1 MSEVK
6 KISPVGNIYG
16 WEESQ
21 FGEFVLSQDYD
32 ALAAE
37 AQALREE
44 VEKAQN
50 ALAFTEQWH
59 GVRYE
64 RLWHW
69 AHAELDEEQK
79 RRYFNIVANGTAE
92 HSEPPTYAQQLC
104 RMKHRYEC
112 AEKEAAALRAR
123 VVVLPD
129 ASTVYAALD
138 ARERLFTSPE
148 NIQVALEAQS
158 RLNGKTV
165 SEGLLRKWLELM
177 EHGDYREGHC
187 MCGSPVDSHGIGDG
201 HAPIDAGEYYA
212 GQVMEELRALL
223 NQDKENGNG

>member
-32 ALAAE
+32 DLAEE

-44 VEKAQN
+44 VAAAQKS
-50 ALAFTEQWH
+50 LAFTEQWFA
-59 GVRYE
+59 VRHE

-69 AHAELDEEQK
+69 AHEELSEEQK

-92 HSEPPTYAQQLC
+92 HNEPPTYAQQLC
-104 RMKHRYEC
+104 RMKHR
-112 AEKEAAALRAR
+112 AESAEQELAALRAR

-148 NIQVALEAQS
+148 NIRVALEAQS

-165 SEGLLRKWLELM
+165 SASALDTLRRFATGEVGHLNN
-177 EHGDYREGHC
+177 GHC
-187 MCGSPVDSHGIGDG
+187 PDDLEGRSARDPNCSVC
-201 HAPIDAGEYYA
+201 
-212 GQVMEELRALL
+212 RALIET
-223 NQDKENGNG
+223 DKENGNG

>member
-1 MSEVK
+1 MT
-6 KISPVGNIYG
+6 
-16 WEESQ
+16 EE
-21 FGEFVLSQDYD
+21 EHD
-32 ALAAE
+32 AKLRAE

-123 VVVLPD
+123 VAVVPD
-129 ASTVYAALD
+129 GYALVPVEPTREMFIAINKEDDKAYAGGCHHGAQFEWLWD
-138 ARERLFTSPE
+138 AA
-148 NIQVALEAQS
+148 IEAAPRPNS
-158 RLNGKTV
+158 LTV
-165 SEGLLRKWLELM
+165 SEGLLRRIVTPALTSSDA
-177 EHGDYREGHC
+177 HDR
-187 MCGSPVDSHGIGDG
+187 IG
-201 HAPIDAGEYYA
+201 AL
-212 GQVMEELRALL
+212 EELRALL
-223 NQDKENGNG
+223 SEQDGGKP